1 MKRKKQDYNKIIFD
15 TLKSINEKL
24 ALARYRLNYATDN
37 DMIDSIIY
45 EIKALQTQYSY
56 YNKICRGLKSN
67 DQLSINRYNDRA
79 MYIVLLYGY
88 FFKAL

>member
-67 DQLSINRYNDRA
+67 D
-79 MYIVLLYGY
+79 
-88 FFKAL
+88 